1 LEENKLRANHA
12 YPVTKK
18 EQRRIT
24 LMRKATLIAAG
35 GSLFILG
42 VLYDLWNDAAAWMW
56 DHWVEGYVPL
66 INLATEG

>member
-1 LEENKLRANHA
+1 LEGSELKAKHA
-12 YPVTKK
+12 YPVTES
-18 EQRRIT
+18 EQQRIT
-24 LMRKATLIAAG
+24 LMQRATLYAAG

-42 VLYDLWNDAAAWMW
+42 VLYDLWNDAMGWMW